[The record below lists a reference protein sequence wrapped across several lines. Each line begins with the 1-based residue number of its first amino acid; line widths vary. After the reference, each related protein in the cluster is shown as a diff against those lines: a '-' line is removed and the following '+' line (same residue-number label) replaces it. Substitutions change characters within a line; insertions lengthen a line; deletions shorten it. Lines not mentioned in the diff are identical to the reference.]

1 MSKDTLSAVK
11 QITFQEILPIWR
23 DQLWPNRVSKIETH
37 SAMTWPYTHIN
48 QSYDM
53 NAFSY
58 PVTFFGI
65 YDQENLIAV
74 NSGHLTTQTEYRS
87 RGLWVD
93 PDYRGNKLAQTILLA
108 TIDQAKQ
115 ENAKMIWSIPRLS
128 ALPAYE
134 RVGFKTVGEIVDEG
148 VEFGPNI
155 YCWLELNIVYDKIHA

>member
-37 SAMTWPYTHIN
+37 SAMTWPYTHVN
-48 QSYDM
+48 QPHD
-53 NAFSY
+53 AAVFLY
-58 PVTFFGI
+58 PATFFGI

-115 ENAKMIWSIPRLS
+115 EGAKMIWSIPRLS

-134 RVGFKTVGEIVDEG
+134 RVGFKTVGDIIDEG